1 MLDRRTETDIET
13 VSTIQ
18 PLYRKPVCWTDGDR
32 RAMKQSQQCNHF
44 IVSLYAG
51 PTETD
56 GLCNSRSAPF
66 YGMPTNRVFVVV
78 FTFYKCI
85 VPMGFLPWEIRV
97 AFHEESQLRQSRA
110 TQPRV
115 DAGCF
120 SVSIIRR
127 TLTWT
132 TGSLTCA
139 QV

>member
-1 MLDRRTETDIET
+1 MLDRRRQTGHET
-13 VSTIQ
+13 VATMQ
-18 PLYRKPVCWTDGDR
+18 PLYRKPV
-32 RAMKQSQQCNHF
+32 
-44 IVSLYAG
+44 LYAG

-85 VPMGFLPWEIRV
+85 VPTGLLPWEIRV

-132 TGSLTCA
+132 TGSLMCPQMLTHA
-139 QV
+139 VAHGGGWTS